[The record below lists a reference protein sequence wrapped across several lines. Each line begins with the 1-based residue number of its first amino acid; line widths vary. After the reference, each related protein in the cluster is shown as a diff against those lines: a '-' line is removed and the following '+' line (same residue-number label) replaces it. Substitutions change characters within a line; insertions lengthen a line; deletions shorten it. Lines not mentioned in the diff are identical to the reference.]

1 MNTPITDENTST
13 TNKNIPIVNGN
24 TTSAGQQDSSP
35 ILQIRNLSKHF
46 PSASGKPLVAV
57 NDVSISIEQGEVL
70 GIVGESGCGKSTL
83 ARTVL
88 RLVEPTKGQILY
100 AGQDLS
106 KLKKHELKSMRKA
119 AQIVFQDPFGALNP
133 QHRVGQIIEE
143 PLLVHNL
150 GNRQQ
155 RGTRVTE
162 LLELV
167 GLPTDATKNYPHEF
181 SGGQRQRIAIARA
194 LASNPSF
201 LVCDEAV
208 SALDVSVQSQILNLL
223 MELRQRLNLAMMFIS
238 HDLSVIRH
246 ISDRVAVMYLGK
258 IVESAP
264 TEQIMNNPQHPYT
277 QALLS
282 AIPHPLAERKTRII
296 LEGELPDPADP
307 PTGCIFHTR
316 CHKRHSDVDARCI
329 GTVPR
334 LRDYSADHSVACH
347 LHVQQDVQPGSGG

>member
-1 MNTPITDENTST
+1 MNTPITDKQNPT
-13 TNKNIPIVNGN
+13 
-24 TTSAGQQDSSP
+24 P
-35 ILQIRNLSKHF
+35 ILQVRNLFKHY
-46 PSASGKPLVAV
+46 PSTSGKPLVAV
-57 NDVSISIEQGEVL
+57 NDVSISINQGEVL

-83 ARTVL
+83 GRTVL
-88 RLVEPTKGQILY
+88 RLVEPIKGQILY
-100 AGQDLS
+100 AGRDIS
-106 KLKKHELKSMRKA
+106 KLKRRELKSMRKD

-133 QHRVGQIIEE
+133 QHSVGQVIEE
-143 PLLVHNL
+143 PLLVHSL
-150 GNRQQ
+150 GNRKL
-155 RGTRVTE
+155 RASRVTE

-167 GLPTDATKNYPHEF
+167 GLPTDSSKNYPHEF

-194 LASNPSF
+194 LASTPSF
-201 LVCDEAV
+201 FVCDEAV

-264 TEQIMNNPQHPYT
+264 TEQIMNNPEHPYT

-282 AIPHPLAERKTRII
+282 AIPHPLTERKMRIV
-296 LEGELPDPADP
+296 LQGELPDPANP

-316 CHKRHSDVDARCI
+316 CHKRHLGLCMQCVGFQHDRQEDSR
-329 GTVPR
+329 G
-334 LRDYSADHSVACH
+334 
-347 LHVQQDVQPGSGG
+347 

>member
-1 MNTPITDENTST
+1 MST
-13 TNKNIPIVNGN
+13 
-24 TTSAGQQDSSP
+24 P
-35 ILQIRNLSKHF
+35 ILQVRNLSKHY
-46 PSASGKPLVAV
+46 PSQSGKPLVAV
-57 NDVSISIEQGEVL
+57 NDVSLSINQGEVL

-83 ARTVL
+83 GRTVL
-88 RLVEPTKGQILY
+88 RLIEPTSGEILY
-100 AGQDLS
+100 AARDIA
-106 KLKKHELKSMRKA
+106 KFNRHELKSMRKD

-133 QHRVGQIIEE
+133 QHSVGQIIEE
-143 PLLVHNL
+143 PLLVHNI
-150 GNRQQ
+150 GSRQH
-155 RGTRVTE
+155 RAARVTQ

-167 GLPTDATKNYPHEF
+167 GLPMDSYKNYPHEF

-223 MELRQRLNLAMMFIS
+223 MELRQRLNLTMMFIS

-258 IVESAP
+258 IVENAP

-282 AIPHPLAERKTRII
+282 AIPHPLAERKSRII
-296 LEGELPDPADP
+296 LQGELPDPADP
-307 PTGCIFHTR
+307 PSGCIFHTR
-316 CHKRHSDVDARCI
+316 CHKRQLELDTLCVR
-329 GTVPR
+329 TVPE
-334 LRDYSADHSVACH
+334 LREVSTDCRVACH
-347 LHVQQDVQPGSGG
+347 LHFQADVHSGTGE

>member
-1 MNTPITDENTST
+1 MNSQKASHQQPVPVLQVENLCKHYPG
-13 TNKNIPIVNGN
+13 KNGKQLIAVNG
-24 TTSAGQQDSSP
+24 
-35 ILQIRNLSKHF
+35 
-46 PSASGKPLVAV
+46 
-57 NDVSISIEQGEVL
+57 VSFSIGEGEVL

-83 ARTVL
+83 GHTVL
-88 RLVEPTKGQILY
+88 RLIEPTSGKIAYL
-100 AGQDLS
+100 GQDIAT
-106 KLKKHELKSMRKA
+106 LKGAALKSFRQE

-133 QHRVGQIIEE
+133 QHTVGRIIAE
-143 PLLVHNL
+143 PLLVHGL

-155 RGTRVTE
+155 RLSRVAE

-167 GLPTDATKNYPHEF
+167 GLPTDAGAKYPHEF

-194 LASNPSF
+194 LASSPSF

-223 MELRQRLNLAMMFIS
+223 MDLRRHLNLAMMFIS

-264 TEQIMNNPQHPYT
+264 TDTLMNNPMHPYT

-282 AIPHPLAERKTRII
+282 AIPHPLAEQQMRVI
-296 LEGELPDPADP
+296 LRGELP
-307 PTGCIFHTR
+307 
-316 CHKRHSDVDARCI
+316 SVDLKCVSK
-329 GTVPR
+329 VPEMQTYANDR
-334 LRDYSADHSVACH
+334 QIACH
-347 LHVQQDVQPGSGG
+347 LHTEENEHKDVSE

>member
-1 MNTPITDENTST
+1 MNTKKESHP
-13 TNKNIPIVNGN
+13 KAAPV
-24 TTSAGQQDSSP
+24 
-35 ILQIRNLSKHF
+35 LQVQNLFKHY
-46 PSASGKPLVAV
+46 SGKNGKHLVAV
-57 NDVSISIEQGEVL
+57 NGVSFSIGEGEVL

-83 ARTVL
+83 GHTVL
-88 RLVEPTKGQILY
+88 RLIEPTSGKITYL
-100 AGQDLS
+100 GQDIAT
-106 KLKKHELKSMRKA
+106 LKGTALKSLRKE

-133 QHRVGQIIEE
+133 HHTVGRIIAE
-143 PLLVHNL
+143 PLLVHRL

-155 RGTRVTE
+155 RSFRVAE

-167 GLPTDATKNYPHEF
+167 GLPTDAGTKYPHEF

-223 MELRQRLNLAMMFIS
+223 MDLRRHLNLAMMFIS

-258 IVESAP
+258 IVENAP
-264 TEQIMNNPQHPYT
+264 TEELMNNPMHPYT

-282 AIPHPLAERKTRII
+282 AIPHPLAEQQMRII
-296 LEGELPDPADP
+296 LQGELPDATNP
-307 PTGCIFHTR
+307 PTGCVFHTR
-316 CHKRHSDVDARCI
+316 CHKRNAGIDLKCVSTMPEMQVLFNNRQ
-329 GTVPR
+329 
-334 LRDYSADHSVACH
+334 VACH
-347 LHVQQDVQPGSGG
+347 LHN

>member
-1 MNTPITDENTST
+1 MKTPS
-13 TNKNIPIVNGN
+13 TNKK
-24 TTSAGQQDSSP
+24 DSSS
-35 ILQIRNLSKHF
+35 ILQVRNLSKHF
-46 PSASGKPLVAV
+46 PSSSAKPLVAV
-57 NDVSISIEQGEVL
+57 NNVSISINQGEVL

-83 ARTVL
+83 GRTVL
-88 RLVEPTKGQILY
+88 RLIEPTKGEILY
-100 AGQDLS
+100 EGRDIT
-106 KLKKHELKSMRKA
+106 KLKRHELKSMRKN

-133 QHRVGQIIEE
+133 QHSVGQLIEE
-143 PLLVHNL
+143 PLLVHKL

-155 RGTRVTE
+155 RASRVTE
-162 LLELV
+162 LLDLV
-167 GLPTDATKNYPHEF
+167 GLPTDANKNYPHEF

-296 LEGELPDPADP
+296 LQGELPDPADP
-307 PTGCIFHTR
+307 PKGCIFHTR
-316 CHKRHSDVDARCI
+316 CHKRHPSVDAQCVE
-329 GTVPR
+329 TVPE
-334 LRDYSADHSVACH
+334 LREHFADHSVACH
-347 LHVQQDVQPGSGG
+347 LHVQQDIHTGSGG

>member
-1 MNTPITDENTST
+1 MKTP
-13 TNKNIPIVNGN
+13 
-24 TTSAGQQDSSP
+24 SADKKDSSS
-35 ILQIRNLSKHF
+35 ILQVRNLSKHF
-46 PSASGKPLVAV
+46 PSSSGKPLVAV
-57 NDVSISIEQGEVL
+57 NNVSISINQGEVL

-83 ARTVL
+83 GRTVL
-88 RLVEPTKGQILY
+88 RLIEPTIGEILY
-100 AGQDLS
+100 EGRDIT
-106 KLKKHELKSMRKA
+106 KLKTHELKSMRKD

-133 QHRVGQIIEE
+133 HHSVGQIIEE
-143 PLLVHNL
+143 PLLVHKL

-155 RGTRVTE
+155 RASRVTE
-162 LLELV
+162 LLDVV
-167 GLPTDATKNYPHEF
+167 GLPTDANKNYPHEF

-223 MELRQRLNLAMMFIS
+223 MDLRQRLNLAMMFIS

-296 LEGELPDPADP
+296 LQGELPDPADP

-316 CHKRHSDVDARCI
+316 CHKRHSSVDTQCV
-329 GTVPR
+329 GTVPE
-334 LRDYSADHSVACH
+334 LREHFVDHSVACH
-347 LHVQQDVQPGSGG
+347 LHVQRDIQTGSGG

>member
-1 MNTPITDENTST
+1 MNKP
-13 TNKNIPIVNGN
+13 V
-24 TTSAGQQDSSP
+24 
-35 ILQIRNLSKHF
+35 LQIRNLSKHY
-46 PSASGKPLVAV
+46 PSSGGMPLVAV
-57 NDVSISIEQGEVL
+57 NDVTLSINPGEVL
-70 GIVGESGCGKSTL
+70 GVVGESGCGKSTL
-83 ARTVL
+83 GRTVL
-88 RLVEPTKGQILY
+88 RLAEPTYGEILY
-100 AGQDLS
+100 AGRDITTLNR
-106 KLKKHELKSMRKA
+106 HELKSMRKD

-133 QHRVGQIIEE
+133 QHSVGQIIEE
-143 PLLVHNL
+143 PLLVHKL
-150 GNRQQ
+150 GSRQQ
-155 RGTRVTE
+155 RVARVTE

-167 GLPTDATKNYPHEF
+167 GLPTNSDKNYPHEF

-258 IVESAP
+258 IVENAP
-264 TEQIMNNPQHPYT
+264 TEQIMSNPQHPYT

-282 AIPHPLAERKTRII
+282 AIPNPLAERKARII
-296 LEGELPDPADP
+296 LQGELPDPADP

-316 CHKRHSDVDARCI
+316 CHKRQLEIDSQCI
-329 GTVPR
+329 NTVPK
-334 LRDYSADHSVACH
+334 LLEVSTGCSVACH
-347 LHVQQDVQPGSGG
+347 LHFQAVNHAGTIE